1 MAGPEDVLPDERYGI
16 VAVALHWVL
25 AVLIV
30 ATFAL
35 GFYMTGLPLSVSR
48 VKLYSFHKWVGIV
61 ILALSTVRLLWRLS
75 HRAPPLPASPGDGM
89 IRWRNSLHRG
99 THLLLYVL
107 FFAVPLSGWA
117 YTASAGVPV
126 VLFGVLPLPDLVAVD
141 REAAES
147 LFKPLHHGAAF
158 ALAATVLL
166 HSAAALFHHV
176 SRGDGFLRRIWLW
189 PRRS

>member
-1 MAGPEDVLPDERYGI
+1 MTGMGEILPDERYGG
-16 VAVALHWVL
+16 VAVGLHWLL

-35 GFYMTGLPLSVSR
+35 GLYMTGLPLSVGR
-48 VKLYSFHKWVGIV
+48 VKLYSWHKWIGVM
-61 ILALSTVRLLWRLS
+61 ILALSAVRLLWRLS
-75 HRAPPLPASPGDGM
+75 HRVPPLPTSPGDEM
-89 IRWRNSLHRG
+89 IRRQNAVHRG

-117 YTASAGVPV
+117 YTASAGFPV

-141 REAAES
+141 REAADS

-166 HSAAALFHHV
+166 HSAAALFHHFA
-176 SRGDGFLRRIWLW
+176 RGGSFLQRMW
-189 PRRS
+189 PRPPRG